1 MAGTLA
7 KTMLR
12 NIPKGVARIGNNLI
26 PTFRNSP
33 STFLFK
39 GSTHIACPQKGDPTK
54 HFKSRLPTIK
64 EAAAKRNRR
73 PLEKTSVQCSEL

>member
-1 MAGTLA
+1 
-7 KTMLR
+7 MLSK
-12 NIPKGVARIGNNLI
+12 IPKGVAIIGNNLI

-39 GSTHIACPQKGDPTK
+39 GSTHIACPHKGLAGPTK

-64 EAAAKRNRR
+64 EAVAKRYRR
-73 PLEKTSVQCSEL
+73 PLVKTSVQCVVL